1 MKLKLIS
8 IGPFVKCIAILGL
21 LLIMSCKRD
30 WLDAKPNKS
39 LVVPE
44 TLEDYQ
50 ALLDNTTIM
59 NYKQPG
65 LNIISDDNSY
75 LTSIAFQAITKQERS
90 AYIWDDTEN
99 FYDGKSSSD
108 WEEAYKR
115 ILYANVVLDGISTLM
130 LNSAG
135 RPLYNSIKG
144 SSLFYR
150 SLDFYN
156 LAQQFCKPY
165 LTTSNSDLGLPLR
178 TSSNVNIKIQRST
191 VENTYS
197 RIIDDLKTSAS
208 LLPVKQQYLTR
219 PSKPAAF
226 ALLSRVLLSMGHYDE
241 SRKYAD
247 SCLYLF
253 SNLIDY
259 STLNPAAPFPI
270 GKYNDEIIYHCTIA
284 SYAAFKNTRLI
295 IDPSFYQSFT
305 AENNDLRTNIFF
317 TTVAGNKTFKGSY
330 FGSSTF
336 FGGLATDEIYLNRAE
351 CLARQGKLT
360 EALLDLNTLLKS
372 RWKKNTDG
380 TSTYVDK
387 IALSKDHTL
396 NLILLER
403 RKELCFRGLRWTDL
417 RRLNK
422 ETPFMTTITRSFD
435 GTTYTLLPNSSKYI
449 FPIDNKEILLGGILQ
464 NPR

>member
-135 RPLYNSIKG
+135 RPLYNSI
-144 SSLFYR
+144 
-150 SLDFYN
+150 
-156 LAQQFCKPY
+156 
-165 LTTSNSDLGLPLR
+165 
-178 TSSNVNIKIQRST
+178 
-191 VENTYS
+191 
-197 RIIDDLKTSAS
+197 
-208 LLPVKQQYLTR
+208 
-219 PSKPAAF
+219 
-226 ALLSRVLLSMGHYDE
+226 
-241 SRKYAD
+241 
-247 SCLYLF
+247 
-253 SNLIDY
+253 
-259 STLNPAAPFPI
+259 
-270 GKYNDEIIYHCTIA
+270 
-284 SYAAFKNTRLI
+284 
-295 IDPSFYQSFT
+295 
-305 AENNDLRTNIFF
+305 
-317 TTVAGNKTFKGSY
+317 
-330 FGSSTF
+330 
-336 FGGLATDEIYLNRAE
+336 
-351 CLARQGKLT
+351 
-360 EALLDLNTLLKS
+360 
-372 RWKKNTDG
+372 
-380 TSTYVDK
+380 
-387 IALSKDHTL
+387 
-396 NLILLER
+396 
-403 RKELCFRGLRWTDL
+403 
-417 RRLNK
+417 
-422 ETPFMTTITRSFD
+422 
-435 GTTYTLLPNSSKYI
+435 
-449 FPIDNKEILLGGILQ
+449 
-464 NPR
+464 